1 MNFIAFLLQ
10 LLQTLFGRS
19 VSGHQPDPD
28 DDAIPVGPADQPPAE
43 ETADTPA
50 PPPET
55 VAADPITAPYP
66 RAPTPALGFAPVP
79 LSAPPAVDAR
89 WSLVARQVKGARN
102 PKDARP
108 RTPWG
113 LLLHTTGG
121 GVTRKAKKTGRSP
134 VSVAIDV
141 YLSSQNGSGGYLWGG
156 PAYVLDHDG
165 QLYQL
170 APDNVVTHHAGGPDR
185 KHYLS
190 GEWIKRCA
198 KKAVDAWKSKWSSYS
213 SPAALYPSASPNTD
227 YIGVEMIPCGD
238 GFGVPASPGCRFTAA
253 QLAAVVAL
261 GRELAARHG
270 WPPGWASTPRLLGHE
285 DVQPLRRH
293 TLTGCWDPGYLR
305 PGVAYF
311 PFDKVRADIA
321 APNASSQTSA
331 TGQTDPRGMAP
342 HRPV

>member
-1 MNFIAFLLQ
+1 MNFLAFLLQ

-19 VSGHQPDPD
+19 ASGYQPDPD
-28 DDAIPVGPADQPPAE
+28 DDAIPAGPADRPPVEA
-43 ETADTPA
+43 TDDAPA
-50 PPPET
+50 PPTES
-55 VAADPITAPYP
+55 AKADAVTSPYP
-66 RAPTPALGFAPVP
+66 KTLTPALGVVVVPPVG
-79 LSAPPAVDAR
+79 AKPAADAR
-89 WSLVARQVKGARN
+89 WSPLARQVKGARN
-102 PKDARP
+102 PRDARA

-121 GVTRKAKKTGRSP
+121 GVTAKAKKTGRSP

-165 QLYQL
+165 TLYQL

-185 KHYLS
+185 KHYES
-190 GEWIKRCA
+190 GAWVKRCA
-198 KKAVDAWKSKWSSYS
+198 AKAVAAWKAKWPTFS
-213 SPAALYPSASPNTD
+213 SPAALYPATSPNTN

-238 GFGVPASPGCRFTAA
+238 GYGTPASPGCRFTAA

-261 GRELAARHG
+261 GLELAARHG
-270 WPPGWASTPRLLGHE
+270 WPSDWAATPRLLGHE

-293 TLTGCWDPGYLR
+293 TITGCWDPGYLR

-311 PFDKVRADIA
+311 PFDQVRAELARLA
-321 APNASSQTSA
+321 A
-331 TGQTDPRGMAP
+331 
-342 HRPV
+342 